1 MAHPSHAEYDAVVYI
16 PSLNIRLGVH
26 TRQDAL
32 SGLDFL
38 PPKGSEL
45 KPASPLARRIVA
57 ELQRYFSNPQ
67 TRFSIPLYLSGTVF
81 QRRVWQALRKLPA
94 GRTAQYGELARQL
107 GTGARAIGNACRAN
121 PIPIV
126 VPCHRVLAAHGLG
139 GYSGATQGS
148 SLGIKRRLLEHESR
162 A

>member
-1 MAHPSHAEYDAVVYI
+1 M
-16 PSLNIRLGVH
+16 H

-32 SGLDFL
+32 SSIDFL
-38 PPKGSEL
+38 PPKGPEL
-45 KPASPLARRIVA
+45 KPASPLARRIIA
-57 ELQRYFSNPQ
+57 ELQAYFSDPH
-67 TRFSIPLYLSGTVF
+67 TRFTIPLHLSGTAF
-81 QRRVWQALRKLPA
+81 QRRVWRALRKLPA

-139 GYSGATQGS
+139 GYSGVTRGS
-148 SLGIKRRLLEHESR
+148 SLGIKRWLLEHESR